1 MNVKRK
7 MPSSGNS
14 MASGSTEHTMNCR
27 QLNFIK
33 SNSFCLLVDER
44 SAVNDKA

>member
-1 MNVKRK
+1 MTVKRM
-7 MPSSGNS
+7 MPPSCYS
-14 MASGSTEHTMNCR
+14 MASESTDLVKNYR

-44 SAVNDKA
+44 SAVNGKA

>member
-1 MNVKRK
+1 MKIK
-7 MPSSGNS
+7 TMMPSSGNS

-33 SNSFCLLVDER
+33 SNSFCLSVDER
-44 SAVNDKA
+44 SVVNG